1 MTTDTAKLDLI
12 LDTITDGILV
22 VDPQGLVL
30 YHNQAAETLFGR
42 GPIMGKSLAIPIHV
56 DRNGFQDI
64 NLIRPTGFAWVEMR
78 SALLE
83 WNGKPGYVIGLR
95 DITERKLAEIALQ
108 ERETL
113 FHTLAKV
120 APVGIFHTNSQGQ
133 YRYVN
138 ERWCEITGLTEA
150 QALDDGWMQTL
161 YPEDRDR
168 VIVEWHRA
176 AQAQQPFS
184 QQYRFQHQDGKIHW
198 VVGLAEAE
206 RDLEGCVLGY
216 VGTLT
221 DISDIK
227 RNEQHLQQAAA
238 VFENTSEGVIV
249 TDADSRIIMVNR
261 AFVNITGYEASE
273 SIGNTPSM
281 LSSGRHD
288 ACFYQVMWSTLKAV
302 GHWQGEVWNRRKSGE
317 VFPELLSISAIK
329 NEKGKINQYV
339 GVFSDIL
346 KLKNTE
352 IELEFLAHH
361 DPLTKLPNRRLLLSR
376 IQHCIDKAERDE
388 NQLVVLMLDLDR
400 FKDINDSFGHLAGDQ
415 LLQQVAERLKSIL
428 RGADTVSRLGGD
440 EFTIMLEDINQ
451 PEAAGRVA
459 TEIIE
464 QFKAPWQLPCG
475 IEVRIGVSVGIA
487 LYPSHGNSPEELMQQ
502 ADIAMYK
509 AKNEGRNCFKYFS
522 EELTRIARERM
533 DIEVRLRQ
541 AIDNNELR
549 VYFQPQVNIADGRI
563 VGAEALVRWH
573 TASGEIIPPMNFI
586 PIAEESGLIS
596 VIGAWVLKE
605 TCLIGQ
611 RWKNAGMPE
620 LRLAVNVSPNQFL
633 YCDIFETVAE
643 TLIETGFP
651 AHCLELEITESTLM
665 MRESKAIEIL
675 AQLHL
680 LGIHLAIDDFGTG
693 YSSLAYL
700 KLFPVDVLK
709 IDKSFI
715 DNIPDSS
722 DDMEIAAT
730 IIAMA
735 KTLRMKVLAEGVETA
750 LQLAFL
756 KENNCDIYQGY
767 LTSEPLP
774 AEDFEQFLKT
784 YTPHYHH

>member
-1 MTTDTAKLDLI
+1 
-12 LDTITDGILV
+12 
-22 VDPQGLVL
+22 
-30 YHNQAAETLFGR
+30 
-42 GPIMGKSLAIPIHV
+42 
-56 DRNGFQDI
+56 
-64 NLIRPTGFAWVEMR
+64 
-78 SALLE
+78 
-83 WNGKPGYVIGLR
+83 
-95 DITERKLAEIALQ
+95 
-108 ERETL
+108 
-113 FHTLAKV
+113 
-120 APVGIFHTNSQGQ
+120 
-133 YRYVN
+133 
-138 ERWCEITGLTEA
+138 
-150 QALDDGWMQTL
+150 
-161 YPEDRDR
+161 
-168 VIVEWHRA
+168 
-176 AQAQQPFS
+176 
-184 QQYRFQHQDGKIHW
+184 
-198 VVGLAEAE
+198 
-206 RDLEGCVLGY
+206 
-216 VGTLT
+216 
-221 DISDIK
+221 
-227 RNEQHLQQAAA
+227 LQQAAA
-238 VFENTSEGVIV
+238 VFENTSEGVVV
-249 TDADSRIIMVNR
+249 TDADCRIIMVNR
-261 AFVNITGYEASE
+261 AFVNITGYEESE
-273 SIGNTPSM
+273 TIGNTPVM
-281 LSSGRHD
+281 LSSGRHEVG
-288 ACFYQVMWSTLKAV
+288 FYQVMWSTLKAV

-317 VFPELLSISAIK
+317 VYPELLSISAIK
-329 NEKGKINQYV
+329 NEKGNVNQYV

-376 IQHCIDKAERDE
+376 IQHCIDKAERDDK
-388 NQLVVLMLDLDR
+388 QLAVLMLDLDR
-400 FKDINDSFGHLAGDQ
+400 FKDINDSFGHLVGDQ

-428 RGADTVSRLGGD
+428 RGADTIARLGGD
-440 EFTIMLEDINQ
+440 EFTILLEDINQ
-451 PEAAGRVA
+451 PEAAGWVA
-459 TEIIE
+459 IEIID
-464 QFKAPWQLPCG
+464 QFKAAWQLVGG

-487 LYPSHGNSPEELMQQ
+487 LYPTHGNSPEVLMQQ

-573 TASGEIIPPMNFI
+573 TASGVVIPPMSFI

-605 TCLIGQ
+605 TCRIGQ
-611 RWKNAGMPE
+611 RWQNAGMPE

-643 TLIETGFP
+643 TLTETGFP

-715 DNIPDSS
+715 DNIPASS

-750 LQLAFL
+750 LQLDFL

-767 LTSEPLP
+767 LTSKPLP
-774 AEDFEQFLKT
+774 VEDFERFLKT
-784 YTPHYHH
+784 YKPHDHH

>member
-1 MTTDTAKLDLI
+1 
-12 LDTITDGILV
+12 
-22 VDPQGLVL
+22 
-30 YHNQAAETLFGR
+30 
-42 GPIMGKSLAIPIHV
+42 
-56 DRNGFQDI
+56 
-64 NLIRPTGFAWVEMR
+64 
-78 SALLE
+78 
-83 WNGKPGYVIGLR
+83 
-95 DITERKLAEIALQ
+95 
-108 ERETL
+108 
-113 FHTLAKV
+113 
-120 APVGIFHTNSQGQ
+120 
-133 YRYVN
+133 
-138 ERWCEITGLTEA
+138 
-150 QALDDGWMQTL
+150 
-161 YPEDRDR
+161 
-168 VIVEWHRA
+168 
-176 AQAQQPFS
+176 
-184 QQYRFQHQDGKIHW
+184 
-198 VVGLAEAE
+198 
-206 RDLEGCVLGY
+206 
-216 VGTLT
+216 
-221 DISDIK
+221 
-227 RNEQHLQQAAA
+227 
-238 VFENTSEGVIV
+238 
-249 TDADSRIIMVNR
+249 
-261 AFVNITGYEASE
+261 
-273 SIGNTPSM
+273 
-281 LSSGRHD
+281 
-288 ACFYQVMWSTLKAV
+288 
-302 GHWQGEVWNRRKSGE
+302 
-317 VFPELLSISAIK
+317 
-329 NEKGKINQYV
+329 
-339 GVFSDIL
+339 
-346 KLKNTE
+346 
-352 IELEFLAHH
+352 
-361 DPLTKLPNRRLLLSR
+361 
-376 IQHCIDKAERDE
+376 
-388 NQLVVLMLDLDR
+388 
-400 FKDINDSFGHLAGDQ
+400 
-415 LLQQVAERLKSIL
+415 
-428 RGADTVSRLGGD
+428 
-440 EFTIMLEDINQ
+440 
-451 PEAAGRVA
+451 
-459 TEIIE
+459 
-464 QFKAPWQLPCG
+464 
-475 IEVRIGVSVGIA
+475 
-487 LYPSHGNSPEELMQQ
+487 MQQ

-549 VYFQPQVNIADGRI
+549 VYFQPQFNIADGRI
-563 VGAEALVRWH
+563 VGAEALVRWL
-573 TASGEIIPPMNFI
+573 TASGEIILPMNFI

-611 RWKNAGMPE
+611 RWQNAGMPE

-633 YCDIFETVAE
+633 YCDILETVAE
-643 TLIETGFP
+643 TLVETGFP

-774 AEDFEQFLKT
+774 VEDFEQFLKT